1 MKTLFGYLGKLIKG
15 LWKTITF
22 LRVALLN
29 VLFIILVVAIWFG
42 ISNATKTT
50 PPEQSQPSALVLN
63 LNGPIVEKA
72 SYLTPLDSFKGSALG
87 DDMPKE
93 NVLFDIVHTIRHA
106 KTDPAITGLVLSL
119 GDMPSTSL
127 TKLRY
132 IAKAINEFKSSGKPV
147 FATGD
152 FYSQSQ
158 YYLASYADKVYLS
171 PEGSVLLKGYSA
183 YGLYM
188 KDFLE
193 KMNVNAHI
201 FRVGTYKSAVEPFM
215 RNNMSPAAREAATR
229 WLGQLWG
236 AYTDDVATN
245 RHIDVKVLRPNM
257 ETFLKEFRQSKG
269 SLADLSLRLGL
280 VDKLTSRHQVRRL
293 LANKFGSNG
302 ADSYQSISYYQY
314 KDSLPTEQ
322 PKANSDIAVIVA
334 SGEIKDGKESN
345 GVVGGDTLAA
355 QLRDARNDPHVKA
368 VVLRVDSPGGS
379 AFASEVVREEL
390 TTLKAAGKPVV
401 VSMSSLAASGGYWI
415 SMAADKI
422 IAQPTTLTGSIGIF
436 SVIPTFEKG
445 LSKLGIATDGVGTTP
460 FSGEGVTSG
469 LSDGAKQ
476 AMQLAIDHGY
486 QRFISLV
493 GKYRNMSTKQVD
505 EIAQGH
511 VWTGQ
516 DAVKNGLVDQLG
528 DFDDAVDAA
537 AKMAKLKHYNLQWME
552 EPLTPAQQLLKGLM
566 SEAHASL
573 GLNISS
579 LIPEALQPA
588 AQQLSTSA
596 SLLSKFNDP
605 KGEYAYCLPCQVK

>member
-42 ISNATKTT
+42 ISNTTKTT

-87 DDMPKE
+87 DEMPKE

-257 ETFLKEFRQSKG
+257 ETFLKEFKQSKG

>member
-257 ETFLKEFRQSKG
+257 ETFLKEFKQSKG

-355 QLRDARNDPHVKA
+355 QLRGARNDPHVKA